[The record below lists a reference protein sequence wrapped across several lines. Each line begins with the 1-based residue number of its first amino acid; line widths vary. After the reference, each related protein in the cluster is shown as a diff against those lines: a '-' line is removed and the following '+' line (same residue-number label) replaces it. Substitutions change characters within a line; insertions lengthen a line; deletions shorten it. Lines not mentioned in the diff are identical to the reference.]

1 VTGRGRSSS
10 PEQAPL
16 PRGESPPPLPND
28 DAPLLLDT
36 HVWIWAAVGDA
47 ERLRGDV
54 VERIET
60 AGRAGRILIHPMSV
74 WEVGTLVRKGRLALA
89 MPPEE
94 WVHRALALP
103 GLFLLDLSPA
113 SALEGALLP
122 SEQLTDPVDRMLVA
136 AARIEEACLVT
147 ADRRILEFAE
157 GGRVRVL
164 AAG

>member
-1 VTGRGRSSS
+1 MSSRPS
-10 PEQAPL
+10 EPEARPL
-16 PRGESPPPLPND
+16 PPAD
-28 DAPLLLDT
+28 DLPLLLDT
-36 HVWIWAAVGDA
+36 HVWIWTAAGDA
-47 ERLRGDV
+47 ERLRRDV
-54 VERIET
+54 IERIEE

-103 GLFLLDLSPA
+103 GVFLLDLSPE

-122 SEQLTDPVDRMLVA
+122 SGHLTDPVDRMLVA
-136 AARIEEACLVT
+136 AARIEQACLVT
-147 ADRRILEFAE
+147 AERRILEFLE
-157 GGRVRVL
+157 GGRARVL